1 MIVGLMPQ
9 TGTPVP
15 SCHLYMDDA
24 EYENGTFRLNNI
36 TNSGYI
42 FDGEIT
48 LMAEKDATAQPFSK
62 SYRTE
67 NEVPTEASI
76 EFLTFSGF
84 DPTALAPGTY
94 RIYPAARQAGQEEW
108 KEIRKNPNATKEFYL
123 EVFQDGSSE
132 WHASGREAVVN
143 ITPSGK
149 LYSGYNADFKV
160 EIRNEEKN
168 SEFHNDVY
176 ALLIDI
182 ERNELMDYFPV
193 GSFCLPALD
202 DTTFTATRT
211 LPAVEEGRYGIQAA
225 ILIGYGIHA
234 ISPLV
239 EINIEEADLAEGF
252 NLTGGLDKASY
263 EQGETMTY
271 KGSIDIEGHSGD
283 MYTDLFVIGIYPK
296 ELGDPLQYQI
306 LQVTATKEKPM
317 HFELQFKATLQP
329 DDYRFI
335 VANHNGTEIA
345 QTTYFEITEP
355 SAIQGM
361 AAQTADAPV
370 YCSAPGETDIR
381 FRYGGKVARAD
392 LYDSRGQRLLS
403 SDKPESADGN
413 YRITAG
419 QLHNGIYLLRI
430 VTASGTT
437 HTLKFVR

>member
-48 LMAEKDATAQPFSK
+48 LMAEKDGTAQPFSK

-67 NEVPTEASI
+67 NEVPTGASI

-84 DPTALAPGTY
+84 DPAALAPGTY

-160 EIRNEEKN
+160 EIRNEEKD

-225 ILIGYGIHA
+225 ILIGYGIHT

-239 EINIEEADLAEGF
+239 EIDIEEADLAEGF

-263 EQGETMTY
+263 EQDETMTY

-413 YRITAG
+413 YRIAAG
-419 QLHNGIYLLRI
+419 QLRNGIYLLRV
-430 VTASGTT
+430 VTASGTA

>member
-1 MIVGLMPQ
+1 M
-9 TGTPVP
+9 
-15 SCHLYMDDA
+15 
-24 EYENGTFRLNNI
+24 
-36 TNSGYI
+36 NS
-42 FDGEIT
+42 
-48 LMAEKDATAQPFSK
+48 A
-62 SYRTE
+62 
-67 NEVPTEASI
+67 
-76 EFLTFSGF
+76 
-84 DPTALAPGTY
+84 
-94 RIYPAARQAGQEEW
+94 W

-239 EINIEEADLAEGF
+239 EIDIEEADLAEGF

-419 QLHNGIYLLRI
+419 QLHHGIYLLRV
-430 VTASGTT
+430 VTASGTA

>member
-1 MIVGLMPQ
+1 MEQL
-9 TGTPVP
+9 
-15 SCHLYMDDA
+15 A
-24 EYENGTFRLNNI
+24 EYLDMR
-36 TNSGYI
+36 
-42 FDGEIT
+42 
-48 LMAEKDATAQPFSK
+48 
-62 SYRTE
+62 
-67 NEVPTEASI
+67 
-76 EFLTFSGF
+76 
-84 DPTALAPGTY
+84 
-94 RIYPAARQAGQEEW
+94 
-108 KEIRKNPNATKEFYL
+108 
-123 EVFQDGSSE
+123 
-132 WHASGREAVVN
+132 
-143 ITPSGK
+143 
-149 LYSGYNADFKV
+149 
-160 EIRNEEKN
+160 IRNEEKN

-239 EINIEEADLAEGF
+239 EIDIEEADLAEGF

-419 QLHNGIYLLRI
+419 QLHHGIYLLRV
-430 VTASGTT
+430 VTASGTA

>member
-84 DPTALAPGTY
+84 DPT
-94 RIYPAARQAGQEEW
+94 
-108 KEIRKNPNATKEFYL
+108 EIRKNPNATKEFYL

-239 EINIEEADLAEGF
+239 EIDIEEADLAEGF

-419 QLHNGIYLLRI
+419 QLHHGIYLLRV
-430 VTASGTT
+430 VTASGTA